1 MATILDKDI
10 TREST
15 VTFADR
21 LVLVTLTADQ
31 QISFKLKG
39 MKSGTLSISIDE
51 IYKQL
56 AGVADADTSIKV
68 EKQKPLVIQ
77 HRVRGGEY
85 DGGPMVP
92 LNKLRSM
99 VLTTKMDLPVKLELE
114 AVICDMLRAE
124 VKL

>member
-56 AGVADADTSIKV
+56 AGATDVDTSLKV
-68 EKQKPLVIQ
+68 GKQKPLVIQ
-77 HRVRGGEY
+77 HKVRGGEY
-85 DGGPMVP
+85 DGGPMIP
-92 LNKLRSM
+92 LNKLRTM

-114 AVICDMLRAE
+114 AVLCDMLKAE